1 MKKTAQN
8 RDRFSATFL
17 KNTEERHEREKKTRA
32 FSFSSKKKKQKVS
45 RARKGSKKK
54 EAKRDRCFFAAF
66 VLPSSAGVQV
76 FHLRTQRS
84 IIICSRGFSIR
95 RADNEQSLT
104 FTARNH
110 AKAKESSLR
119 RKVVCASFRVIFRV
133 PARKRVELKE
143 MKWTILEPSSDED
156 WTTGEVPKPR
166 SHHAS
171 IALNTN
177 NNATGTKKVLI
188 CGGVCAKT
196 NQLLKDCWTLDVIG
210 KRWQRIGDLPRGAAW
225 GHLIRYHGLIVHVG
239 GVSSSGSEENV
250 LSASSSFFSSFFSSS
265 AAAALG
271 SYESLTSSTREPE
284 KVKVYALD
292 EENGMSWIE
301 SPTTGDVPTEKV
313 GSACVSLGDRAIV
326 LHGGKCLG
334 GIQKDVHFGSLRILD
349 VPTMTWIAPVSKRDG
364 YEEVELGVHLKPLP
378 RCAHVAVLMSG
389 KRIAFLGG
397 KNKSGPIYDGCADV
411 YDYLNNRWLR
421 PIEVFGE
428 NIIVDTTCY
437 AQTDVGTY
445 CFMERNGDVNA
456 LDVNE
461 MVWDPSLVRCD
472 NLHELEDD
480 IAGRSMTL
488 CGDVLVVV
496 GGAKKDLSGGS
507 RYRVGGYNDDE
518 MMAATWTTRLAPA
531 NAAIVGKGENAVLPR
546 KMEANPTAAAA
557 NMQKVGVWDGGIG
570 KAASAW
576 NDALSEQPS
585 SFQQTQTQQQ
595 KKHDFDRFSR
605 NSYALGSDSAE
616 RAIEGIS
623 RIGEEVQKQKNGTHD
638 DVGTFTDSREKN
650 AMTRR
655 LNDLMRDLENEKQL
669 REKIERMN
677 DDLTLELKQYVGR
690 KNVNVLAKELEAD
703 REKLAKM
710 TEDMKKQRDEKDKEY
725 EQKFEALRLSENERE
740 DARMCKKWKQIAET
754 SGEKY
759 DELLVIAQTQK
770 EGLDE
775 LCDVFPGAKRYLDRA
790 IPSLASVR
798 IPRVREQIMPSWFS
812 DDARHIKR
820 GSAADEK
827 KSGGF
832 FGSSSFLGGFL

>member
-1 MKKTAQN
+1 MALL
-8 RDRFSATFL
+8 R
-17 KNTEERHEREKKTRA
+17 RE
-32 FSFSSKKKKQKVS
+32 
-45 RARKGSKKK
+45 
-54 EAKRDRCFFAAF
+54 
-66 VLPSSAGVQV
+66 
-76 FHLRTQRS
+76 
-84 IIICSRGFSIR
+84 
-95 RADNEQSLT
+95 DNEQSHLYGT
-104 FTARNH
+104 KSRE
-110 AKAKESSLR
+110 AKESLR
-119 RKVVCASFRVIFRV
+119 KVCASFRVIFCV
-133 PARKRVELKE
+133 PARRVELKE

-177 NNATGTKKVLI
+177 NNASSTKKVLI

-196 NQLLKDCWTLDVIG
+196 NQLLKDCWTLDVIE

-250 LSASSSFFSSFFSSS
+250 LSASSSFFSSFFSS
-265 AAAALG
+265 AAALG
-271 SYESLTSSTREPE
+271 SYESLTSSMREPE

-313 GSACVSLGDRAIV
+313 GSACVSLDDRAIV

-364 YEEVELGVHLKPLP
+364 YEEVEPGVHLKPLP

-703 REKLAKM
+703 REELAKM

-832 FGSSSFLGGFL
+832 FGSSSLLGGFL

>member
-1 MKKTAQN
+1 VALVYEEKTTN
-8 RDRFSATFL
+8 R
-17 KNTEERHEREKKTRA
+17 
-32 FSFSSKKKKQKVS
+32 VS
-45 RARKGSKKK
+45 PLLGTKS
-54 EAKRDRCFFAAF
+54 RC
-66 VLPSSAGVQV
+66 
-76 FHLRTQRS
+76 
-84 IIICSRGFSIR
+84 
-95 RADNEQSLT
+95 E
-104 FTARNH
+104 
-110 AKAKESSLR
+110 AKESSLR

-177 NNATGTKKVLI
+177 NNASGTKKVLI

-196 NQLLKDCWTLDVIG
+196 NQLLKDCWTLDVIE

-239 GVSSSGSEENV
+239 GVSSSGSEETV
-250 LSASSSFFSSFFSSS
+250 LSASSSFFSSFFSS
-265 AAAALG
+265 AAALG
-271 SYESLTSSTREPE
+271 SYESLTSSMREPE

-364 YEEVELGVHLKPLP
+364 YEEVEPGVHLKPLP

-827 KSGGF
+827 KGGGF

>member
-1 MKKTAQN
+1 
-8 RDRFSATFL
+8 
-17 KNTEERHEREKKTRA
+17 
-32 FSFSSKKKKQKVS
+32 
-45 RARKGSKKK
+45 
-54 EAKRDRCFFAAF
+54 
-66 VLPSSAGVQV
+66 
-76 FHLRTQRS
+76 
-84 IIICSRGFSIR
+84 
-95 RADNEQSLT
+95 
-104 FTARNH
+104 
-110 AKAKESSLR
+110 
-119 RKVVCASFRVIFRV
+119 
-133 PARKRVELKE
+133 
-143 MKWTILEPSSDED
+143 MKWTLVED
-156 WTTGEVPKPR
+156 WTGDVPSPR
-166 SHHAS
+166 SFHAS
-171 IALNTN
+171 IALN
-177 NNATGTKKVLI
+177 AQHVLI
-188 CGGVCAKT
+188 CGGVCSKT
-196 NQLLKDCWTLDVIG
+196 NQLLKDCFVFDCVGKHWT
-210 KRWQRIGDLPRGAAW
+210 RIQDLPRAHSH
-225 GHLIRYHGLIVHVG
+225 GHLVRYHGLIMLVG
-239 GVSSSGSEENV
+239 GVSSGSSDDSSLV
-250 LSASSSFFSSFFSSS
+250 ASSASGILSFFSGS
-265 AAAALG
+265 AAPG
-271 SYESLTSSTREPE
+271 TYESLTQQEPE

-301 SPTTGDVPTEKV
+301 SPTMGDVPTEKV
-313 GSACVSLGDRAIV
+313 GSACVALGDRAIV

-349 VPTMTWIAPVSKRDG
+349 VPTMTWIAPVSKKDG
-364 YEEVELGVHLKPLP
+364 YEEVEPGVELKPLP
-378 RCAHVAVLMSG
+378 RCAHVAVLMSD

-411 YDYLNNRWLR
+411 YDYLNNKWLR

-428 NIIVDTTCY
+428 NVIVDASCH
-437 AQTDVGTY
+437 AQTDVGTF

-456 LDVNE
+456 LDANE

-488 CGDVLVVV
+488 CGEVLVVV
-496 GGAKKDLSGGS
+496 GGAKKDLSVGS

-518 MMAATWTTRLAPA
+518 EMVATWTTRLAPA
-531 NAAIVGKGENAVLPR
+531 NAVVGNGENAVLPR
-546 KMEANPTAAAA
+546 KATRADATAAHT
-557 NMQKVGVWDGGIG
+557 QKVGVWDGGIG

-576 NDALSEQPS
+576 NDALHASGGGEQPS
-585 SFQQTQTQQQ
+585 ASGTQTQQ

-623 RIGEEVQKQKNGTHD
+623 RIGEEVEKQKNGTHD

-650 AMTRR
+650 AMVRR

-710 TEDMKKQRDEKDKEY
+710 TEDLKKQREEKDKEY
-725 EQKFEALRLSENERE
+725 ERKFEELRLSENERE

-790 IPSLASVR
+790 IPALASMRV
-798 IPRVREQIMPSWFS
+798 PRVREQIMPSWFS
-812 DDARHIKR
+812 DDARQIKR
-820 GSAADEK
+820 GGDEEK
-827 KSGGF
+827 KGGF
-832 FGSSSFLGGFL
+832 FGSSSLLGGFL

>member
-84 IIICSRGFSIR
+84 ISICSRGFSIR
-95 RADNEQSLT
+95 REDNEQSLT

-177 NNATGTKKVLI
+177 NNASGTKKVLI

-196 NQLLKDCWTLDVIG
+196 NQLLKDCWTLDVIE

-250 LSASSSFFSSFFSSS
+250 LSASSSFFSSFFSS
-265 AAAALG
+265 AAALG
-271 SYESLTSSTREPE
+271 SYESLTSSMREPE

-364 YEEVELGVHLKPLP
+364 YEEVEPGVHLKPLP

-616 RAIEGIS
+616 RDIEGIS

-827 KSGGF
+827 KGGGF

>member
-1 MKKTAQN
+1 MALL
-8 RDRFSATFL
+8 R
-17 KNTEERHEREKKTRA
+17 RE
-32 FSFSSKKKKQKVS
+32 
-45 RARKGSKKK
+45 
-54 EAKRDRCFFAAF
+54 
-66 VLPSSAGVQV
+66 
-76 FHLRTQRS
+76 
-84 IIICSRGFSIR
+84 
-95 RADNEQSLT
+95 DNEQSHLYGT
-104 FTARNH
+104 KSRE
-110 AKAKESSLR
+110 AKESLR
-119 RKVVCASFRVIFRV
+119 KVCASFRVIFCV
-133 PARKRVELKE
+133 PARRVELKE

-177 NNATGTKKVLI
+177 NNASSTKKVLI

-196 NQLLKDCWTLDVIG
+196 NQLLKDCWTLDVIE

-239 GVSSSGSEENV
+239 GVSSSASEENV
-250 LSASSSFFSSFFSSS
+250 LSASSSFFSSFFSS
-265 AAAALG
+265 AAALG
-271 SYESLTSSTREPE
+271 SYESLTSSMREPE

-313 GSACVSLGDRAIV
+313 GSACVSLDDRAIV
-326 LHGGKCLG
+326 LHGGKCVG

-364 YEEVELGVHLKPLP
+364 YEEVEPGVHLKPLP

-389 KRIAFLGG
+389 KRIALLGG

-518 MMAATWTTRLAPA
+518 MTAATWTTRLAPA

-703 REKLAKM
+703 REELAKM

-820 GSAADEK
+820 GSAADER

-832 FGSSSFLGGFL
+832 FGSSSLLGGFL

>member
-1 MKKTAQN
+1 MALL
-8 RDRFSATFL
+8 R
-17 KNTEERHEREKKTRA
+17 RE
-32 FSFSSKKKKQKVS
+32 
-45 RARKGSKKK
+45 
-54 EAKRDRCFFAAF
+54 
-66 VLPSSAGVQV
+66 
-76 FHLRTQRS
+76 
-84 IIICSRGFSIR
+84 
-95 RADNEQSLT
+95 DNEQSHLYGT
-104 FTARNH
+104 KSRE
-110 AKAKESSLR
+110 AKESLR
-119 RKVVCASFRVIFRV
+119 KVCASFRVIFCV
-133 PARKRVELKE
+133 PARSVELKE

-177 NNATGTKKVLI
+177 NNASSTKKVLI

-196 NQLLKDCWTLDVIG
+196 NQLLKDCWTLDVIE

-250 LSASSSFFSSFFSSS
+250 LSASSSFFSSFFSS
-265 AAAALG
+265 AAALG
-271 SYESLTSSTREPE
+271 SYESLTSSMREPE

-313 GSACVSLGDRAIV
+313 GSACVSLDDRAIV

-364 YEEVELGVHLKPLP
+364 YEEVEPGVHLKPLP

-703 REKLAKM
+703 REELAKM

-832 FGSSSFLGGFL
+832 FGSSSLLGGFL

>member
-1 MKKTAQN
+1 L
-8 RDRFSATFL
+8 RFVSCHFSRA
-17 KNTEERHEREKKTRA
+17 REKK
-32 FSFSSKKKKQKVS
+32 
-45 RARKGSKKK
+45 
-54 EAKRDRCFFAAF
+54 
-66 VLPSSAGVQV
+66 
-76 FHLRTQRS
+76 
-84 IIICSRGFSIR
+84 
-95 RADNEQSLT
+95 SL
-104 FTARNH
+104 
-110 AKAKESSLR
+110 
-119 RKVVCASFRVIFRV
+119 
-133 PARKRVELKE
+133 ELKE

-177 NNATGTKKVLI
+177 NNASGTKKVLI

-196 NQLLKDCWTLDVIG
+196 NQLLKDCWTLDVIE

-250 LSASSSFFSSFFSSS
+250 LSASSSFFSSFFSS
-265 AAAALG
+265 AAALG
-271 SYESLTSSTREPE
+271 SYESLTSSMREPE

-364 YEEVELGVHLKPLP
+364 YEEVEPGVHLKPLP

-827 KSGGF
+827 KGGGF

>member
-1 MKKTAQN
+1 MA
-8 RDRFSATFL
+8 
-17 KNTEERHEREKKTRA
+17 
-32 FSFSSKKKKQKVS
+32 
-45 RARKGSKKK
+45 
-54 EAKRDRCFFAAF
+54 
-66 VLPSSAGVQV
+66 
-76 FHLRTQRS
+76 
-84 IIICSRGFSIR
+84 
-95 RADNEQSLT
+95 
-104 FTARNH
+104 
-110 AKAKESSLR
+110 SLR
-119 RKVVCASFRVIFRV
+119 REDNERSHLHGTKSREAKASPRKVCASFRVIFCV
-133 PARKRVELKE
+133 PARSVELKE

-177 NNATGTKKVLI
+177 NNASSTKKVLI

-196 NQLLKDCWTLDVIG
+196 NQLLKDCWTLDVIE

-250 LSASSSFFSSFFSSS
+250 LSASSSFFSSFFSS
-265 AAAALG
+265 AAALG
-271 SYESLTSSTREPE
+271 SYESLTSSMREPE

-364 YEEVELGVHLKPLP
+364 YEEVEPGVHLKPLP

-827 KSGGF
+827 KGGGF

>member
-1 MKKTAQN
+1 MALL
-8 RDRFSATFL
+8 R
-17 KNTEERHEREKKTRA
+17 RE
-32 FSFSSKKKKQKVS
+32 
-45 RARKGSKKK
+45 
-54 EAKRDRCFFAAF
+54 
-66 VLPSSAGVQV
+66 
-76 FHLRTQRS
+76 
-84 IIICSRGFSIR
+84 
-95 RADNEQSLT
+95 DNEQSHLYGT
-104 FTARNH
+104 KSRE
-110 AKAKESSLR
+110 AKESLR
-119 RKVVCASFRVIFRV
+119 KVCASFRVIFCV
-133 PARKRVELKE
+133 PARRVELKE

-177 NNATGTKKVLI
+177 NNASSTKKVLI

-196 NQLLKDCWTLDVIG
+196 NQLLKDCWTLDVIE

-250 LSASSSFFSSFFSSS
+250 LSASSSFFSSFFSS
-265 AAAALG
+265 AAALG
-271 SYESLTSSTREPE
+271 SYESLTSSMREPE

-313 GSACVSLGDRAIV
+313 GSACVSLDDRAIV

-364 YEEVELGVHLKPLP
+364 YEEVEPGVHLKPLP

-703 REKLAKM
+703 REELAKM

-827 KSGGF
+827 KGGGF

>member
-1 MKKTAQN
+1 M
-8 RDRFSATFL
+8 
-17 KNTEERHEREKKTRA
+17 
-32 FSFSSKKKKQKVS
+32 
-45 RARKGSKKK
+45 
-54 EAKRDRCFFAAF
+54 
-66 VLPSSAGVQV
+66 
-76 FHLRTQRS
+76 
-84 IIICSRGFSIR
+84 
-95 RADNEQSLT
+95 
-104 FTARNH
+104 
-110 AKAKESSLR
+110 
-119 RKVVCASFRVIFRV
+119 

-177 NNATGTKKVLI
+177 NNASSTKKVLI

-196 NQLLKDCWTLDVIG
+196 NQLLKDCWTLDVIE

-364 YEEVELGVHLKPLP
+364 YEEVEPGVHLKPLP

-557 NMQKVGVWDGGIG
+557 YMQKVGVWDGGIG

-638 DVGTFTDSREKN
+638 DVGTFMDSREKN

-827 KSGGF
+827 KNGGF

>member
-1 MKKTAQN
+1 MFSWLYRERKT
-8 RDRFSATFL
+8 T
-17 KNTEERHEREKKTRA
+17 TTR
-32 FSFSSKKKKQKVS
+32 
-45 RARKGSKKK
+45 G
-54 EAKRDRCFFAAF
+54 
-66 VLPSSAGVQV
+66 
-76 FHLRTQRS
+76 
-84 IIICSRGFSIR
+84 
-95 RADNEQSLT
+95 LT
-104 FTARNH
+104 FTARTH
-110 AKAKESSLR
+110 ALARAIIKRLR
-119 RKVVCASFRVIFRV
+119 RVVRSFVRACASFRVVFRT
-133 PARKRVELKE
+133 AREKEERVESKE
-143 MKWTILEPSSDED
+143 MKWTILEPSSLEED
-156 WTTGEVPKPR
+156 WTTGGEVPKPR

-171 IALNTN
+171 MALNTN
-177 NNATGTKKVLI
+177 NSTGTKKVLI

-196 NQLLKDCWTLDVIG
+196 NQLLKDCWTLDVIE

-364 YEEVELGVHLKPLP
+364 YEEVEPGVHLKPLP

-428 NIIVDTTCY
+428 NIIVDATCY

-546 KMEANPTAAAA
+546 KMEANPTAAAT

-710 TEDMKKQRDEKDKEY
+710 TEDMKKQRNEKDKEY

-790 IPSLASVR
+790 IPALASMRV
-798 IPRVREQIMPSWFS
+798 PRVREQIMPSWFS
-812 DDARHIKR
+812 DDARQIKR
-820 GSAADEK
+820 GGDEEK
-827 KSGGF
+827 KGGF
-832 FGSSSFLGGFL
+832 FGSSSLLGGFL

>member
-1 MKKTAQN
+1 MALL
-8 RDRFSATFL
+8 R
-17 KNTEERHEREKKTRA
+17 RE
-32 FSFSSKKKKQKVS
+32 
-45 RARKGSKKK
+45 
-54 EAKRDRCFFAAF
+54 
-66 VLPSSAGVQV
+66 
-76 FHLRTQRS
+76 
-84 IIICSRGFSIR
+84 
-95 RADNEQSLT
+95 DNEQSHLYGT
-104 FTARNH
+104 KSRE
-110 AKAKESSLR
+110 AKESLR
-119 RKVVCASFRVIFRV
+119 KVCASFRVIFCV
-133 PARKRVELKE
+133 PARRVELKE

-177 NNATGTKKVLI
+177 NNASSTKKVLI

-196 NQLLKDCWTLDVIG
+196 NQLLKDCWTLDVIE

-250 LSASSSFFSSFFSSS
+250 LSASSSFFSSFFSS
-265 AAAALG
+265 AAALG
-271 SYESLTSSTREPE
+271 SYESLTSSMREPE

-313 GSACVSLGDRAIV
+313 GSACVSLDDRAIV

-349 VPTMTWIAPVSKRDG
+349 VPTMTWIAPVSKRDR
-364 YEEVELGVHLKPLP
+364 YEEVEPGVHLKPLP

>member
-1 MKKTAQN
+1 
-8 RDRFSATFL
+8 
-17 KNTEERHEREKKTRA
+17 
-32 FSFSSKKKKQKVS
+32 
-45 RARKGSKKK
+45 
-54 EAKRDRCFFAAF
+54 
-66 VLPSSAGVQV
+66 
-76 FHLRTQRS
+76 
-84 IIICSRGFSIR
+84 
-95 RADNEQSLT
+95 
-104 FTARNH
+104 
-110 AKAKESSLR
+110 
-119 RKVVCASFRVIFRV
+119 
-133 PARKRVELKE
+133 
-143 MKWTILEPSSDED
+143 
-156 WTTGEVPKPR
+156 
-166 SHHAS
+166 
-171 IALNTN
+171 
-177 NNATGTKKVLI
+177 
-188 CGGVCAKT
+188 
-196 NQLLKDCWTLDVIG
+196 
-210 KRWQRIGDLPRGAAW
+210 
-225 GHLIRYHGLIVHVG
+225 
-239 GVSSSGSEENV
+239 
-250 LSASSSFFSSFFSSS
+250 
-265 AAAALG
+265 
-271 SYESLTSSTREPE
+271 
-284 KVKVYALD
+284 
-292 EENGMSWIE
+292 
-301 SPTTGDVPTEKV
+301 
-313 GSACVSLGDRAIV
+313 
-326 LHGGKCLG
+326 
-334 GIQKDVHFGSLRILD
+334 
-349 VPTMTWIAPVSKRDG
+349 
-364 YEEVELGVHLKPLP
+364 
-378 RCAHVAVLMSG
+378 
-389 KRIAFLGG
+389 
-397 KNKSGPIYDGCADV
+397 
-411 YDYLNNRWLR
+411 
-421 PIEVFGE
+421 
-428 NIIVDTTCY
+428 
-437 AQTDVGTY
+437 
-445 CFMERNGDVNA
+445 MERNGDVNA
-456 LDVNE
+456 LDANE

-546 KMEANPTAAAA
+546 KMEANPTAAAT

-576 NDALSEQPS
+576 NDALHASGGRTTVVFPTNANAATKEA
-585 SFQQTQTQQQ
+585 
-595 KKHDFDRFSR
+595 RFRSIL
-605 NSYALGSDSAE
+605 SQLYALGSDSAE

-775 LCDVFPGAKRYLDRA
+775 LCDVFPARRGTSIERFLRWRA
-790 IPSLASVR
+790 CVFRAFENKSCPAGSPTTRDISNEEA
-798 IPRVREQIMPSWFS
+798 PRTRRKT
-812 DDARHIKR
+812 A
-820 GSAADEK
+820 
-827 KSGGF
+827 
-832 FGSSSFLGGFL
+832 GSSAVPLFWVVSCKE

>member
-1 MKKTAQN
+1 
-8 RDRFSATFL
+8 
-17 KNTEERHEREKKTRA
+17 
-32 FSFSSKKKKQKVS
+32 
-45 RARKGSKKK
+45 
-54 EAKRDRCFFAAF
+54 
-66 VLPSSAGVQV
+66 
-76 FHLRTQRS
+76 
-84 IIICSRGFSIR
+84 
-95 RADNEQSLT
+95 
-104 FTARNH
+104 
-110 AKAKESSLR
+110 
-119 RKVVCASFRVIFRV
+119 
-133 PARKRVELKE
+133 
-143 MKWTILEPSSDED
+143 MKWTTLEPSLEED

-171 IALNTN
+171 IALNANT
-177 NNATGTKKVLI
+177 TTKKVLI
-188 CGGVCAKT
+188 CAGVCAKT

-239 GVSSSGSEENV
+239 GVSTSSGSEENFA
-250 LSASSSFFSSFFSSS
+250 SSSSSFFSSFFSSS
-265 AAAALG
+265 SAATLC

-364 YEEVELGVHLKPLP
+364 YEEVEPGVHLKPLP

-389 KRIAFLGG
+389 KRIVFLGG

-428 NIIVDTTCY
+428 NIIVYTTCY

-546 KMEANPTAAAA
+546 KMEADATAAAA

-576 NDALSEQPS
+576 NDALSEQP

-623 RIGEEVQKQKNGTHD
+623 RIGEEFQKQKNGTHD
-638 DVGTFTDSREKN
+638 DV
-650 AMTRR
+650 
-655 LNDLMRDLENEKQL
+655 
-669 REKIERMN
+669 
-677 DDLTLELKQYVGR
+677 ELKQYVGR

-703 REKLAKM
+703 REKLTKM

-827 KSGGF
+827 KNGGITTAAT
-832 FGSSSFLGGFL
+832 SSSSTTQRRRNIEDDLGLERRPFDDSLKHSSRDEEVKEENKINEELLDYHDAYRDHSHDHEHLEEGERVVRWEL

>member
-1 MKKTAQN
+1 MALL
-8 RDRFSATFL
+8 R
-17 KNTEERHEREKKTRA
+17 RE
-32 FSFSSKKKKQKVS
+32 
-45 RARKGSKKK
+45 
-54 EAKRDRCFFAAF
+54 
-66 VLPSSAGVQV
+66 
-76 FHLRTQRS
+76 
-84 IIICSRGFSIR
+84 
-95 RADNEQSLT
+95 DNEQSHLYGT
-104 FTARNH
+104 KSRE
-110 AKAKESSLR
+110 AKESLR
-119 RKVVCASFRVIFRV
+119 KVCASFRVIFCV
-133 PARKRVELKE
+133 PARRVELKE

-177 NNATGTKKVLI
+177 NNASSTKKVLI

-196 NQLLKDCWTLDVIG
+196 NQLLKDCWTLDVIE

-250 LSASSSFFSSFFSSS
+250 LSASSSFFSSFFSS
-265 AAAALG
+265 AAALG
-271 SYESLTSSTREPE
+271 SYESLTSSMREPE

-301 SPTTGDVPTEKV
+301 SPTIGDVPTEKV

-364 YEEVELGVHLKPLP
+364 YEEVEPGVHLKPLP

-690 KNVNVLAKELEAD
+690 KNVNILAKELEAD
-703 REKLAKM
+703 REELAKM

-827 KSGGF
+827 KGGGF

>member
-1 MKKTAQN
+1 M
-8 RDRFSATFL
+8 
-17 KNTEERHEREKKTRA
+17 
-32 FSFSSKKKKQKVS
+32 VS
-45 RARKGSKKK
+45 
-54 EAKRDRCFFAAF
+54 D
-66 VLPSSAGVQV
+66 
-76 FHLRTQRS
+76 
-84 IIICSRGFSIR
+84 IC
-95 RADNEQSLT
+95 L
-104 FTARNH
+104 
-110 AKAKESSLR
+110 
-119 RKVVCASFRVIFRV
+119 RKVCVSCHFSRCTRE
-133 PARKRVELKE
+133 RRVELKE
-143 MKWTILEPSSDED
+143 MKWTTLEPSLEED

-171 IALNTN
+171 IALNANT
-177 NNATGTKKVLI
+177 TTKKVLI

-239 GVSSSGSEENV
+239 GVSTSSGSEENFF
-250 LSASSSFFSSFFSSS
+250 SASSSSFFSSFFSS

-364 YEEVELGVHLKPLP
+364 YEEVEPGVHLKPLP

-428 NIIVDTTCY
+428 NIIVYTTCY

-546 KMEANPTAAAA
+546 KMEADATAAAA

-576 NDALSEQPS
+576 NDALSEQP

-725 EQKFEALRLSENERE
+725 EQKFEELRLSENERE

-827 KSGGF
+827 KNGGF

>member
-1 MKKTAQN
+1 M
-8 RDRFSATFL
+8 
-17 KNTEERHEREKKTRA
+17 
-32 FSFSSKKKKQKVS
+32 
-45 RARKGSKKK
+45 
-54 EAKRDRCFFAAF
+54 
-66 VLPSSAGVQV
+66 
-76 FHLRTQRS
+76 
-84 IIICSRGFSIR
+84 
-95 RADNEQSLT
+95 
-104 FTARNH
+104 
-110 AKAKESSLR
+110 
-119 RKVVCASFRVIFRV
+119 
-133 PARKRVELKE
+133 
-143 MKWTILEPSSDED
+143 
-156 WTTGEVPKPR
+156 
-166 SHHAS
+166 
-171 IALNTN
+171 
-177 NNATGTKKVLI
+177 
-188 CGGVCAKT
+188 
-196 NQLLKDCWTLDVIG
+196 
-210 KRWQRIGDLPRGAAW
+210 
-225 GHLIRYHGLIVHVG
+225 
-239 GVSSSGSEENV
+239 
-250 LSASSSFFSSFFSSS
+250 
-265 AAAALG
+265 
-271 SYESLTSSTREPE
+271 REPE

-364 YEEVELGVHLKPLP
+364 YEEVEPGVHLKPLP

-546 KMEANPTAAAA
+546 KMEANPTAAAT

-605 NSYALGSDSAE
+605 NSLRVRQRLRGKSHRRNKPHRRGSSKAKK
-616 RAIEGIS
+616 RHARRRWYFYGL
-623 RIGEEVQKQKNGTHD
+623 
-638 DVGTFTDSREKN
+638 SREERDDPALKRPH
-650 AMTRR
+650 AR
-655 LNDLMRDLENEKQL
+655 LGKRKA
-669 REKIERMN
+669 
-677 DDLTLELKQYVGR
+677 TPR
-690 KNVNVLAKELEAD
+690 KN
-703 REKLAKM
+703 R
-710 TEDMKKQRDEKDKEY
+710 TH
-725 EQKFEALRLSENERE
+725 ERRS
-740 DARMCKKWKQIAET
+740 DFRIKT
-754 SGEKY
+754 
-759 DELLVIAQTQK
+759 
-770 EGLDE
+770 
-775 LCDVFPGAKRYLDRA
+775 
-790 IPSLASVR
+790 VR
-798 IPRVREQIMPSWFS
+798 RT
-812 DDARHIKR
+812 
-820 GSAADEK
+820 
-827 KSGGF
+827 
-832 FGSSSFLGGFL
+832 